1 MADPSCTHFFW
12 SCTDHYLV
20 VPTPSTP
27 PAAPDCTGLQQLFIT
42 PSEVQWHYKCSWSPS
57 LTEKDHL
64 KLGLEACRYA
74 GQVR

>member
-27 PAAPDCTGLQQLFIT
+27 PAAPDCAGLQQLFIT
-42 PSEVQWHYKCSWSPS
+42 PSEVQSMA
-57 LTEKDHL
+57 L
-64 KLGLEACRYA
+64 
-74 GQVR
+74 QVFVVPLLN